1 VQRVQ
6 GWAGNNMVVEIIAFP
21 VLAAWS
27 YLAIGRGAFWRCAE
41 RDSET
46 PPAPQTWPRLA
57 VVIPARD
64 EADGIGN
71 CLESL
76 FRQDY
81 PGSYSVVLV
90 DDNSSDGTADV
101 ARRTALMCGAR
112 DRLTVVSG
120 ALLPRGWTGKLW
132 ALHQGIEAAMAFD
145 PPPQYL
151 LLSDA
156 DIVYTP
162 TILGWLVA
170 HATARGQVL
179 TSLMVKL
186 RCESLAERFLIPA
199 FIFFFQMLYPFA
211 WVNRRDHANAAAAG
225 GCMLVH
231 ARTLREAG
239 GIDAIRDALID
250 DCALARMLKAKGR
263 IWLGLTERVASIR
276 GYPGW
281 SDIGRMISR
290 SAYAQL
296 GYSPVWL
303 AVTVVGMALVF
314 LVPPAAALVG
324 SGYGRLFGVGAWLIM
339 AVLFWPTLRLYRRSP
354 LWGLALPA
362 ISCAYLMFTINS
374 ALLTSRGK
382 GGLWKGRFQAV
393 RAK

>member
-1 VQRVQ
+1 MQRAQ

-41 RDSET
+41 RDDET
-46 PPAPQTWPRLA
+46 SPAPRTWPRLA

-64 EADGIGN
+64 EAEGIGN

-76 FRQDY
+76 CRQDY
-81 PGSYSVVLV
+81 PGNYSVVLV

-101 ARRTALMCGAR
+101 ARRAASMCGAQ

-120 ALLPRGWTGKLW
+120 APLPRGWTGKLW
-132 ALHQGIEAAMAFD
+132 ALSQGIDAAMAFD

-162 TILGWLVA
+162 SILGWLVA
-170 HATARGQVL
+170 HAAARDQVL

-186 RCESLAERFLIPA
+186 RCDSLAERFLIPA

-211 WVNRRDHANAAAAG
+211 WVNRRDRAAAAAAG
-225 GCMLVH
+225 GCMLIH

-239 GIDAIRDALID
+239 GIEAIRDALID

-303 AVTVVGMALVF
+303 VVTVAAMVLIF
-314 LVPPAAALVG
+314 LAPTAAALAG
-324 SGYGRLFGVGAWLIM
+324 SGYGRLCGVGAWLIM
-339 AVLFWPTLRLYRRSP
+339 AVLFRPTLRLYRRSP

-362 ISCAYLMFTINS
+362 IACAYLMFTINS
-374 ALLTSRGK
+374 ALQTLRGK